1 MSMNV
6 NWRYIHAVPMPTA
19 LTQMAASTVHVGKA
33 LKAMD
38 STVQVDNYTNTV
50 YCYGYFFNTLLQTF
64 QSVKEVWT
72 VVIQMQLVQIQSGVT
87 TVCATLALLEMDL
100 HVQVSKQKCF
110 KICTA
115 VEAVKIVFC
124 ITT

>member
-1 MSMNV
+1 
-6 NWRYIHAVPMPTA
+6 MPTA

-50 YCYGYFFNTLLQTF
+50 YCYGYFFNILLQTF

-72 VVIQMQLVQIQSGVT
+72 VVIQMQLAKTQLEVT

-100 HVQVSKQKCF
+100 HVQVSKQMYSKL
-110 KICTA
+110 CTA
-115 VEAVKIVFC
+115 LEAVKIVFC